1 MSTAASIRTG
11 AAGWW
16 TPCSREVRN
25 IKPEYT
31 KEWFSQQ
38 VHLCEKS
45 LYRVTV
51 SLLANQTDAED
62 AMQEALCTAYEKLHT
77 LKEAEKFRPW
87 LLKIATNAAYDIL
100 RRRKRTVPLED
111 TEPVYH
117 DGTAEKLGLWLA
129 VQQLPPDYR
138 SVVVLY
144 YYEDLDLQ
152 SISRITGV
160 PEATVKTR
168 LFRAR
173 QRLKALL
180 AE

>member
-1 MSTAASIRTG
+1 M
-11 AAGWW
+11 
-16 TPCSREVRN
+16 RN

-117 DGTAEKLGLWLA
+117 DGTAEKLGLWMA
-129 VQQLPPDYR
+129 VQSCR
-138 SVVVLY
+138 RTTGRWWCSTTT
-144 YYEDLDLQ
+144 
-152 SISRITGV
+152 RIWTYS
-160 PEATVKTR
+160 PS
-168 LFRAR
+168 
-173 QRLKALL
+173 
-180 AE
+180 AESPASLRPR